1 MKQLFKKWSWLF
13 GLIGFSIVVTAI
25 FVLPQY
31 LKPDLD
37 AGVTFYATE
46 GCAPFKGQCIGRK
59 GDQTITVGL
68 GNEAIESMT
77 EIPIRVYLGNV
88 TADSLIVDFEGLEMY
103 MGVVRT
109 QLLPHTQG
117 VYQEPLPCRNAV
129 PAKCYG
135 AHGPSLT
142 TARPRKASNL
152 ISGRFNELTKL
163 RGLNA

>member
-1 MKQLFKKWSWLF
+1 MSLNQHFKKWSWLF
-13 GLIGFSIVVTAI
+13 GIAGFSLMVAAI

-59 GDQTITVGL
+59 DNQAITVGL

-77 EIPIRVYLGNV
+77 EIPIRVHLANM

-109 QLLPHTQG
+109 QLVPNAQG
-117 VYQEPLPCRNAV
+117 VYQGTFTLPECGTGKMLWR
-129 PAKCYG
+129 
-135 AHGPSLT
+135 
-142 TARPRKASNL
+142 ARAIINN
-152 ISGRFNELTKL
+152 GRSREGIKFDFW
-163 RGLNA
+163 AI

>member
-1 MKQLFKKWSWLF
+1 MSLNQHFKKWSWLF
-13 GLIGFSIVVTAI
+13 GIAGFSLMVAAI

-59 GDQTITVGL
+59 DNQAITVGL

-77 EIPIRVYLGNV
+77 EIPIRVHLANM

-109 QLLPHTQG
+109 QLVPNAQASTR
-117 VYQEPLPCRNAV
+117 EPLPCRSAV
-129 PAKCYG
+129 QAKCYG
-135 AHGPSLT
+135 ARGPLSTRAL
-142 TARPRKASNL
+142 PRKASNL
-152 ISGRFNELTKL
+152 ISGRLDAL
-163 RGLNA
+163 AAIGG

>member
-1 MKQLFKKWSWLF
+1 MSLKQHFNKWSWLF
-13 GLIGFSIVVTAI
+13 GIAGFSLVVAAI

-46 GCAPFKGQCIGRK
+46 GCAPFEGQCIGRK

-77 EIPIRVYLGNV
+77 EIPIRVRLDNM

-109 QLLPHTQG
+109 QL
-117 VYQEPLPCRNAV
+117 
-129 PAKCYG
+129 
-135 AHGPSLT
+135 
-142 TARPRKASNL
+142 
-152 ISGRFNELTKL
+152 
-163 RGLNA
+163 

>member
-1 MKQLFKKWSWLF
+1 MVMVIRYRRFQSGGRCNFRAAA
-13 GLIGFSIVVTAI
+13 V
-25 FVLPQY
+25 

-46 GCAPFKGQCIGRK
+46 GCAPFEGQCIGRK

-77 EIPIRVYLGNV
+77 EIPIRVRLDNM

-109 QLLPHTQG
+109 QLLPNAQG
-117 VYQEPLPCRNAV
+117 VYQGTITLPECGTGKMLWRSRVIIDNDPSSEGIKFDFWAV
-129 PAKCYG
+129 
-135 AHGPSLT
+135 
-142 TARPRKASNL
+142 
-152 ISGRFNELTKL
+152 
-163 RGLNA
+163 

>member
-1 MKQLFKKWSWLF
+1 MSLNQHFKKWSWLF
-13 GLIGFSIVVTAI
+13 GIAGFSLVVAAI

-68 GNEAIESMT
+68 GDEVIESMT
-77 EIPIRVYLGNV
+77 EIPIRVRLDNM

-103 MGVVRT
+103 MGVVRS
-109 QLLPHTQG
+109 QLLPNAQG
-117 VYQEPLPCRNAV
+117 VYQGTITLPECGTGKMLWRSRVIIDN
-129 PAKCYG
+129 
-135 AHGPSLT
+135 GPSREGIKFDFW
-142 TARPRKASNL
+142 AV
-152 ISGRFNELTKL
+152 
-163 RGLNA
+163 

>member
-1 MKQLFKKWSWLF
+1 MSLNQHFKKWSWLF
-13 GLIGFSIVVTAI
+13 GIAGFSLVVAAI

-59 GDQTITVGL
+59 DNQAITVGL

-77 EIPIRVYLGNV
+77 EIPIRVHLANM

-109 QLLPHTQG
+109 QLLPNAQG
-117 VYQEPLPCRNAV
+117 VYQGTITLPECGTGKMLWR
-129 PAKCYG
+129 
-135 AHGPSLT
+135 
-142 TARPRKASNL
+142 ARAIIDKGTSKEGIKFDFWA
-152 ISGRFNELTKL
+152 
-163 RGLNA
+163 A